1 MRGSTMKTLMI
12 LFSAF
17 FLSTAFG
24 QNTKT
29 LDQEMADS
37 FARMR
42 KMMESHSKMMD
53 QMMNSLVTD
62 QDFADFGNGL
72 NSGPE
77 LVRKDEN
84 SEVHYEL
91 NMDGVDRN
99 SLNIKVE
106 NGMISVS
113 GQSRIENIKEE
124 NNMKSKSVSISSFSK
139 SIPVP
144 EGVEANSFQIEEKD
158 QKTLLLKFKKVK
170 I

>member
-1 MRGSTMKTLMI
+1 MKTLMI
-12 LFSAF
+12 LFSTF
-17 FLSTAFG
+17 FLTAAFA

-42 KMMESHSKMMD
+42 KMMDAQSKMMN

-62 QDFADFGNGL
+62 QDFEHFGSALGR
-72 NSGPE
+72 GPQ

-84 SEVHYEL
+84 SEVHYEM
-91 NMDGVDRN
+91 NMEGVDRN
-99 SLNIKVE
+99 SLNITVE
-106 NGMISVS
+106 KGMIKVS
-113 GQSRIENIKEE
+113 GQNRIENIQEE
-124 NNMKSKSVSISSFSK
+124 NNFKSRSVSISSFSK

-144 EGVEANSFQIEEKD
+144 EGVEENSFTVEEKD
-158 QKTLLLKFKKVK
+158 KKTLLLKFKKVK

>member
-1 MRGSTMKTLMI
+1 MKTLMI
-12 LFSAF
+12 LFST
-17 FLSTAFG
+17 FLLTSVSMTTALA

-37 FARMR
+37 FSRMR
-42 KMMESHSKMMD
+42 KMMQAQSEMMN

-62 QDFADFGNGL
+62 KDFADFGSGL

-91 NMDGVDRN
+91 NMEGVDRN

-113 GQSRIENIKEE
+113 GQSRIENIREE

-144 EGVEANSFQIEEKD
+144 EGVESNSFKVEEKD
-158 QKTLLLKFKKVK
+158 EKTLLLKFKKVK